1 MESALYL
8 PVKRFLEDRGFA
20 VKGEVGGCDLVAL
33 KDSEAP
39 LVVIGELKLSF
50 NLELVLQAVD
60 RAAAADEVWIA
71 ARISARGNG
80 RESDVRFRHLCRRL
94 GFGMLGVSPSGEV
107 SIIVT
112 PISPMP
118 RKDPRRRSQLVGE
131 HRKRIGDPAVG
142 GGSRQ
147 PIMTAYRQ
155 RALACAAALANGVG
169 RPRDLRPIAADAAS
183 ILRRDV
189 YGWFRRAARGVYALT
204 EAGEKALLRWPQSPS
219 AIAGVISSPAS
230 GAAAGPVIVSR
241 SKRRPK
247 NRETD
252 QDRAQ
257 MSPMEVRAPRAGDRT
272 TRGRS
277 PAAR

>member
-1 MESALYL
+1 MQRFVGGSALESSLYL

-33 KDSEAP
+33 KESEAP

-60 RAAAADEVWIA
+60 RASSSDEVWIA
-71 ARISARGNG
+71 ARLSARGNG
-80 RESDVRFRHLCRRL
+80 RESDARFRNLCRRL
-94 GFGMLGVSPSGEV
+94 GFGMLGVSPGGDV

-118 RKDPRRRSQLVGE
+118 RKDPRRRSQLIGE
-131 HRKRIGDPAVG
+131 HRQRIGDPAIG

-155 RALACAAALANGVG
+155 RALACAAAIANGVG

-189 YGWFRRAARGVYALT
+189 YGWFRREARGVYALT
-204 EAGEKALLRWPQSPS
+204 EDGEKALARWPQSSSAVSGLVPS
-219 AIAGVISSPAS
+219 PPP
-230 GAAAGPVIVSR
+230 AAAL
-241 SKRRPK
+241 
-247 NRETD
+247 
-252 QDRAQ
+252 
-257 MSPMEVRAPRAGDRT
+257 
-272 TRGRS
+272 GRVV
-277 PAAR
+277 AARSVRPTES